1 MSIRLKVTHR
11 TGFSYAGGALTS
23 YNEARMTPQTTLE
36 QELRHSR
43 LDVLPTPWSFSYT
56 DYWGT
61 AVTAFEVHEK
71 HEKLSVTCTS
81 TVDVDREVRSGAGLT
96 WADLQTSKMIDE
108 FVETLHIS
116 PRVEPG
122 EDLLTRV
129 RPLAQDSAKPGDYA
143 RAVVALIHD
152 EVEYVTGST
161 HVESQASEAW
171 AARSGVCQ
179 DMAHLAVGCLRDAGI
194 PARYVSGYLVPRAT
208 AEIGHPVSGESH
220 AWVEWWDGEWVGYDP
235 TNGIGVNNHHVVVA
249 HGRDYADVTPLRGI
263 FTGGSTLD
271 MFVEVEITRLR

>member
-1 MSIRLKVTHR
+1 MSVRLKVMHR
-11 TGFSYAGGALTS
+11 TGFSYAGGALRS

-43 LDVLPTPWSFSYT
+43 LDVLPVPWSFTYT

-61 AVTAFEVHEK
+61 QVTAFEVHEK

-81 TVDVDREVRSGAGLT
+81 TVDVDREVRSGAGLS
-96 WADLQTSKMIDE
+96 WADLRTPRVVDE

-116 PRVEPG
+116 DRVDPG
-122 EDLLTRV
+122 EDLLSWVT
-129 RPLAQDSAKPGDYA
+129 PLAEQSDKPGDYA
-143 RAVVALIHD
+143 RSVVALIHD

-161 HVESQASEAW
+161 HVESRAAEAW

-179 DMAHLAVGCLRDAGI
+179 DMAHLTVGCLRHVGI
-194 PARYVSGYLVPRAT
+194 PARYVSGYLVPKAT
-208 AEIGHPVSGESH
+208 AEIGQAVSGESH
-220 AWVEWWDGEWVGYDP
+220 AWVEWWDGEWVGFDP
-235 TNGIGVNNHHVVVA
+235 TNGIGVNNHHIVVA
-249 HGRDYADVTPLRGI
+249 HGRDYADVAPLSGI
-263 FTGGSTLD
+263 FTGGKALD

>member
-1 MSIRLKVTHR
+1 
-11 TGFSYAGGALTS
+11 
-23 YNEARMTPQTTLE
+23 
-36 QELRHSR
+36 
-43 LDVLPTPWSFSYT
+43 
-56 DYWGT
+56 
-61 AVTAFEVHEK
+61 
-71 HEKLSVTCTS
+71 
-81 TVDVDREVRSGAGLT
+81 
-96 WADLQTSKMIDE
+96 
-108 FVETLHIS
+108 
-116 PRVEPG
+116 
-122 EDLLTRV
+122 V

-271 MFVEVEITRLR
+271 LFVEVEITRLR

>member
-1 MSIRLKVTHR
+1 MSVRLKVMHR
-11 TGFSYAGGALTS
+11 TGFSYAGGALKS

-43 LDVLPTPWSFSYT
+43 LDVLPVPWSFNYT

-61 AVTAFEVHEK
+61 QVTAFEVHEK

-81 TVDVDREVRSGAGLT
+81 TVDVDREVRSGVGLS
-96 WADLQTSKMIDE
+96 WADLRTSRVVDE

-116 PRVEPG
+116 DRVDPG
-122 EDLLTRV
+122 EDLLAWV
-129 RPLAQDSAKPGDYA
+129 QPLAEQSDKPGDYA
-143 RAVVALIHD
+143 RSVVALIHD

-161 HVESQASEAW
+161 HVESRAAEAW

-179 DMAHLAVGCLRDAGI
+179 DMAHLTVGCLRHAGI
-194 PARYVSGYLVPRAT
+194 PARYVSGYLVPKAT
-208 AEIGHPVSGESH
+208 AEIGQAVSGESH
-220 AWVEWWDGEWVGYDP
+220 AWVEWWDGEWVGFDP

-249 HGRDYADVTPLRGI
+249 HGRDYADVAPLSGI
-263 FTGGSTLD
+263 FTGGKALD